1 MDHDLDQLDPE
12 QGRQMYLDERRH
24 ELTDATLQSHDY
36 RLKQFVA
43 WCEED
48 GIDDLND
55 LSGRDLHRFRVKR
68 REEDEFTT
76 ASTKGQLATLR
87 MFLRFCATIDAVKP
101 GLDEK
106 IILPKTT
113 EEDVRDEMVDSEQAA
128 QILNHLERFRY
139 ATLEHAFLAVLWHTG
154 LRVGAAT
161 GIDVCDYDSGEQYLE
176 LVHRPDQETT
186 LKSGEKS
193 ERLVALSESV
203 CEILN
208 DWLAVNHPGVTDDY
222 DRTPLFATRRDRL
235 SKNRARSIA
244 YEYTQPCVYGDEC
257 PYGREIEECDARD
270 TAYAH
275 KCPSSLSPHIF
286 RRGAITHHLREKT
299 PKPIVSNRMDVGMD
313 TLEKHYDQRTEREKL
328 EKRRQYLPDKP
339 E

>member
-1 MDHDLDQLDPE
+1 
-12 QGRQMYLDERRH
+12 MYLDERRH

-76 ASTKGQLATLR
+76 ASMKEQLATLR

-128 QILNHLERFRY
+128 QILNHLKRFRY
-139 ATLEHAFLAVLWHTG
+139 TTLEHAFLAVLWHT
-154 LRVGAAT
+154 
-161 GIDVCDYDSGEQYLE
+161 
-176 LVHRPDQETT
+176 
-186 LKSGEKS
+186 
-193 ERLVALSESV
+193 
-203 CEILN
+203 
-208 DWLAVNHPGVTDDY
+208 
-222 DRTPLFATRRDRL
+222 
-235 SKNRARSIA
+235 
-244 YEYTQPCVYGDEC
+244 
-257 PYGREIEECDARD
+257 
-270 TAYAH
+270 
-275 KCPSSLSPHIF
+275 
-286 RRGAITHHLREKT
+286 
-299 PKPIVSNRMDVGMD
+299 
-313 TLEKHYDQRTEREKL
+313 
-328 EKRRQYLPDKP
+328 
-339 E
+339 